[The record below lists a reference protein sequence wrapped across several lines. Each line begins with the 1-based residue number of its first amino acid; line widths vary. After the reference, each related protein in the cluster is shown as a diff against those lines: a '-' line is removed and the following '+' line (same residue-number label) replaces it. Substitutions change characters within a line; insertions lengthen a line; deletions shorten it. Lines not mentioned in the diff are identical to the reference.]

1 MIAVFGFRFLII
13 IILIVLFSFWLV
25 IGLFILNDEI
35 YYDEDSRLQTLD
47 SIKYLMHLMYLNVYY
62 KCIEFGNFTNNF
74 EILHQITSTFYLF
87 SNFQF
92 VDMLK
97 LTINLAAHYS
107 TYRELTYGLA
117 AVRYVRTPSIMIRQW
132 VTTHIQTCD
141 RAKVR
146 SKAETSTLAHR

>member
-1 MIAVFGFRFLII
+1 MVSLVGINKCKNKGCVIYFFSVQQYLASVSSLY
-13 IILIVLFSFWLV
+13 ILIVLFSFWLF

-47 SIKYLMHLMYLNVYY
+47 SIKYLMHQMYLNMYY
-62 KCIEFGNFTNNF
+62 NCIEFGNFTKTF

-107 TYRELTYGLA
+107 TYRDLTWAGCSAICQDVIDHDL
-117 AVRYVRTPSIMIRQW
+117 S
-132 VTTHIQTCD
+132 
-141 RAKVR
+141 
-146 SKAETSTLAHR
+146 